1 LAKANPQNGPDPERW
16 LRENS
21 NNKWAVGSASFGN
34 IGAPVKPR
42 AALISLVRN
51 QELDGIMQS
60 MQQLEFHWN
69 HKYEYPWVFFNDEP
83 FSEDFKVGGSQID
96 E

>member
-1 LAKANPQNGPDPERW
+1 
-16 LRENS
+16 
-21 NNKWAVGSASFGN
+21 
-34 IGAPVKPR
+34 
-42 AALISLVRN
+42 
-51 QELDGIMQS
+51 MQS